1 MCGGG
6 TSSNSKELKGLQ
18 LALEEQQLSLDALH
32 QRREPVTGSGW
43 GYRLLSM
50 FILLGYETTRCP
62 EGFSVFLREC
72 FDNTYIYIVVTCC
85 YMLLPSNMWI
95 STVESYRSYRSQNV
109 PTSGC
114 FGVVWCMSGH
124 QVVFL
129 GILIPLFSLQYIP
142 MMTLPWLLCWRQA
155 ELSEACRSRRML
167 GKSTADS
174 IVLNH
179 QTRNNDSSMSTVTW
193 SNAGISDIQL
203 SSFVTCDP
211 IHHPSMS

>member
-1 MCGGG
+1 MPCTKGG
-6 TSSNSKELKGLQ
+6 
-18 LALEEQQLSLDALH
+18 SLWH
-32 QRREPVTGSGW
+32 TVTGSGW
-43 GYRLLSM
+43 GDRLLSM
-50 FILLGYETTRCP
+50 FILLGYETTGCP

-72 FDNTYIYIVVTCC
+72 LDNIYTYIYSC

-142 MMTLPWLLCWRQA
+142 MMTPGC
-155 ELSEACRSRRML
+155 SVG
-167 GKSTADS
+167 GKQNW
-174 IVLNH
+174 V
-179 QTRNNDSSMSTVTW
+179 RPFSSDV
-193 SNAGISDIQL
+193 GEIDCE
-203 SSFVTCDP
+203 SFWITQPETMIPAWYDNYL
-211 IHHPSMS
+211 